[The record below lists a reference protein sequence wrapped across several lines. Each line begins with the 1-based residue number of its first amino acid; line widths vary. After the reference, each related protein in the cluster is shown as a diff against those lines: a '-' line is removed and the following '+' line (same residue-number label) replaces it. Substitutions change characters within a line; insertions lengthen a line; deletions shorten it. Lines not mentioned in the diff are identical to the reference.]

1 LKIANRM
8 NRIKTLTLLLLV
20 LASCAKDEPDPPD
33 ADKSDVFGSV
43 KLFDEGQTQI
53 SNAGMVVSIEGTVP
67 LISDTSD
74 ADGDFRLKDVLFGN
88 ITVVYS
94 KEGYGTYK
102 LINLPHNN
110 TGQHNQLPTPVLG
123 QLSST
128 SVIGL
133 TDSVGTD
140 NVRLFITIDPEA
152 TVDGPKYVRLFFGL
166 VNTVDFNEYTST
178 FKLTFIEQSPNE
190 VLLTP
195 IQLSNLG
202 FSSGETVYVKVYGD
216 SFYSND
222 YFDPGTGF
230 QVFPNVSPVSASEVS
245 FVSP

>member
-1 LKIANRM
+1 M
-8 NRIKTLTLLLLV
+8 RIGVLMFALFVLV
-20 LASCAKDEPDPPD
+20 GLSSCTKDDPAPPD
-33 ADKSDVFGSV
+33 ASEADVFGAV
-43 KLFDEGQTQI
+43 KLFNEGPTQI
-53 SNAGMVVSIEGTVP
+53 SNAGMVVSILGSIP
-67 LISDTSD
+67 LKKDTSD
-74 ADGDFRLKDVLFGN
+74 ADGNFRLSDVLFDK

-102 LINLPHNN
+102 LINLPHDN

-140 NVRLFITIDPEA
+140 HVRLFITIDPEA
-152 TVDGPKYVRLFFGL
+152 TVDDPKYVRLFFGS

-178 FKLTFIEQSPNE
+178 FKLTFIDETPNE

-202 FSSGETVYVKVYGD
+202 FPSGTTVYVRAYGD

>member
-1 LKIANRM
+1 MRVGVFIIA
-8 NRIKTLTLLLLV
+8 LFV
-20 LASCAKDEPDPPD
+20 LAGYSSCTKDEPNPPD
-33 ADKSDVFGSV
+33 ASKSDVFGSM

-53 SNAGMVVSIEGTVP
+53 SSEGMAVSIEGSIP
-67 LISDTSD
+67 LNTDTSD
-74 ADGDFRLKDVLFGN
+74 ADGNFRLLDVLFGN

-102 LINLPHNN
+102 LINIPHDN
-110 TGQHNQLPTPVLG
+110 TGQHNELPTPVLG

-128 SVIGL
+128 EVTDL
-133 TDSVGTD
+133 TFTVGTD
-140 NVRLFITIDPEA
+140 NVRLFITIDPEG
-152 TVDGPKYVRLFFGL
+152 TVDEPKYVRLFFGS
-166 VNTVDFNEYTST
+166 VNTVDYNEYTST
-178 FKLTFIEQSPNE
+178 FKMTLITPVPNE

-202 FSSGETVYVKVYGD
+202 FQSGETVFVKVYGD

-222 YFDPGTGF
+222 YFDPETGF
-230 QVFPNVSPVSASEVS
+230 QVFPNVNPISASEVT

>member
-1 LKIANRM
+1 MRVGVLI
-8 NRIKTLTLLLLV
+8 ITLLV
-20 LASCAKDEPDPPD
+20 LVGFNSCTKDDPDPPPGVSK
-33 ADKSDVFGSV
+33 ADVFGSM

-53 SNAGMVVSIEGTVP
+53 SNEGMVVSIEGSIP

-74 ADGDFRLKDVLFGN
+74 ADGNFRLSDVLFGN
-88 ITVVYS
+88 INVVYS

-102 LINLPHNN
+102 LINLPHDN

-123 QLSST
+123 KLSST
-128 SVIGL
+128 KVTDL
-133 TDSVGTD
+133 TFTVGID
-140 NVRLFITIDPEA
+140 NVRLFITIDPEG
-152 TVDGPKYVRLFFGL
+152 TVDEPKYVRLFFGSFS
-166 VNTVDFNEYTST
+166 TVDFNEYTST
-178 FKLTFIEQSPNE
+178 FKLTIITPVPNE

-202 FSSGETVYVKVYGD
+202 FPSGETVFVKVYGD

-222 YFDPGTGF
+222 YFDPETGF
-230 QVFPNVSPVSASEVS
+230 QVFPNVNPISASEVT

>member
-1 LKIANRM
+1 MRFVFLI
-8 NRIKTLTLLLLV
+8 ITLFG
-20 LASCAKDEPDPPD
+20 LAGFSSCTKDDPDPPD
-33 ADKSDVFGSV
+33 ADKSDVFGSM
-43 KLFDEGQTQI
+43 KLFDEGPTQI
-53 SNAGMVVSIEGTVP
+53 SNAGMVVSILGSIP
-67 LISDTSD
+67 LKTDTSD
-74 ADGDFRLKDVLFGN
+74 ADGNFRLTDVLFGN

-102 LINLPHNN
+102 LINLPHDN

-140 NVRLFITIDPEA
+140 NVRLYITIDPEG
-152 TVDGPKYVRLFFGL
+152 TVDEPKYVRLFFGS

-178 FKLTFIEQSPNE
+178 FKLTLITESPNE

-202 FSSGETVYVKVYGD
+202 FPSGETVFVKVYGD

-230 QVFPNVSPVSASEVS
+230 QVFPNVNPVSASEIT